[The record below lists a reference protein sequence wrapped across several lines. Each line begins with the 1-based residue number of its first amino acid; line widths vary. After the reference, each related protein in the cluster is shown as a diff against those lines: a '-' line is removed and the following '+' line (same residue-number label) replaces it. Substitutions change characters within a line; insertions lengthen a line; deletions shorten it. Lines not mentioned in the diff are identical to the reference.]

1 MDDGI
6 SGALFG
12 ASRPGLARLLA
23 ALTPRA
29 PFQALIMSEESRL
42 GREAIE
48 TAWVLKRITDAGV
61 HVFFYLDDRER
72 TLDSPTDKVML
83 SLTAFAAEMER
94 DRARV
99 RTHDALM
106 RKAKRGHVTGGV
118 VFGYVNH
125 AVVEG
130 TQRSHVE
137 RVIEPREAAV
147 ILRIF
152 QHAADGWGVKRIAA
166 TLNNEGLPAPMPRRA
181 GRPRGWAPS
190 SVREVLHRD
199 LYRGVI
205 VWNRTAR
212 IVRQG
217 ARAQRERPAGDL
229 VSVTRPEL
237 AIVDETL
244 WRAAQARI
252 RAAAEVY
259 RLRTGGRAFGRPAN
273 GVESPYILTGL
284 GTCAACGGSMAVLK
298 RAHGP
303 RGNRRQVPFYGCM
316 TRHLRGD
323 AICKNGLEVRLAD
336 AEEAVLTA
344 VEHDVL
350 RVEVLETSLYKAVAT
365 LQAPPAFEDRGGDL
379 REELA
384 RIEAEV
390 IRLVQAVTAG
400 GEIPALVGAMQER
413 ERRRLHLRTELAAI
427 ERQAPVRH
435 GDGDVERALAV
446 MREALTDWQR
456 MLRQETGPAR
466 RAMQALLKGRLVFT
480 PQEHDGERFYT
491 FDGEGSISPIIA
503 GIAGLQRVWWPQ
515 RDSNPCSHT
524 AARFCQRINDLRRV
538 ESTRIGR
545 GRKLC
550 EHRPRAVRNVSSGRW
565 SAPRALPRARTV
577 ARPSE
582 P

>member
-1 MDDGI
+1 
-6 SGALFG
+6 
-12 ASRPGLARLLA
+12 
-23 ALTPRA
+23 
-29 PFQALIMSEESRL
+29 
-42 GREAIE
+42 
-48 TAWVLKRITDAGV
+48 
-61 HVFFYLDDRER
+61 
-72 TLDSPTDKVML
+72 
-83 SLTAFAAEMER
+83 
-94 DRARV
+94 
-99 RTHDALM
+99 
-106 RKAKRGHVTGGV
+106 
-118 VFGYVNH
+118 
-125 AVVEG
+125 
-130 TQRSHVE
+130 
-137 RVIEPREAAV
+137 
-147 ILRIF
+147 
-152 QHAADGWGVKRIAA
+152 
-166 TLNNEGLPAPMPRRA
+166 
-181 GRPRGWAPS
+181 
-190 SVREVLHRD
+190 
-199 LYRGVI
+199 
-205 VWNRTAR
+205 
-212 IVRQG
+212 
-217 ARAQRERPAGDL
+217 
-229 VSVTRPEL
+229 
-237 AIVDETL
+237 VDETL
-244 WRAAQARI
+244 WRAAQART
-252 RAAAEVY
+252 RAAVEVY

-427 ERQAPVRH
+427 ERQAPVRQD
-435 GDGDVERALAV
+435 DGDVERALAV
-446 MREALTDWQR
+446 MREALTDWQG

-480 PQEHDGERFYT
+480 PQERDGERFYT

-503 GIAGLQRVWWPQ
+503 GIAGLQRVGGPNGI
-515 RDSNPCSHT
+515 RTRVSALRGPCPGPL
-524 AARFCQRINDLRRV
+524 DD
-538 ESTRIGR
+538 G
-545 GRKLC
+545 
-550 EHRPRAVRNVSSGRW
+550 AVPTVSVR
-565 SAPRALPRARTV
+565 
-577 ARPSE
+577 E
-582 P
+582 